1 MDAGIYYLYEH
12 KNDQKIRNT
21 GFLKITRHG
30 RACLLQLNARNIPV
44 TPQDTLKLAAFYM
57 ENDSA
62 NAMYLSDIPCG
73 NHTISEKITTDEA
86 LFPDQNIQ
94 NRIDGFFLQLPDGAI
109 LTAAAPNVDFDTRNI
124 LFLPSETISEDM
136 ETTDS
141 ETNAAIPETISSET
155 NAVIPETTE
164 PETDSAIPEA
174 AEPETPPVVTETS
187 AAQPSEDPQDKTTE
201 QKRSAPAGSV
211 RKIQRSD
218 LSCLPRR
225 HWNIANNSFLLH
237 GYYNYNHLLL
247 IEEDGHY
254 WLGIPGVYDPR
265 ESRAAELFGFSQFT
279 DSYNHQLALTDEE
292 CSDHGRFGY
301 WCRYLK

>member
-12 KNDQKIRNT
+12 KNNQKIRNT

-30 RACLLQLNARNIPV
+30 HACLLQLNARNIPV

-73 NHTISEKITTDEA
+73 NHTVSEKITANEA
-86 LFPDQNIQ
+86 LLSNQNLQ
-94 NRIDGFFLQLPDGAI
+94 NRIDGFFLQLPNGTI
-109 LTAAAPNVDFDTRNI
+109 LTAAAPNVNFDTRNI
-124 LFLPSETISEDM
+124 LFLPSKTRTTIPE
-136 ETTDS
+136 ETDS
-141 ETNAAIPETISSET
+141 ETHT
-155 NAVIPETTE
+155 VIPEETGSEAHTVIPEETNSEAHTVIPKKTDSETTE
-164 PETDSAIPEA
+164 EQPPERSRNENS
-174 AEPETPPVVTETS
+174 EP
-187 AAQPSEDPQDKTTE
+187 QCF
-201 QKRSAPAGSV
+201 APANSV

-254 WLGIPGVYDPR
+254 WLGVPGIYDPR
-265 ESRAAELFGFSQFT
+265 ESHAAELFGFSQFT

-292 CSDHGRFGY
+292 CNDYGRFGY